1 MAGAVI
7 YLLRHGQTIWNREG
21 RLQGQRDSPLTL
33 QGIGQVRAMAAL
45 LARAVD
51 APRGFRLVASPL
63 GRAWQSAVI
72 VAESLGLD
80 PRAIAFDDRL
90 KEHGFGAWE
99 GLTQAELEAAHPG
112 AWARREADK
121 WDFRVPGGES
131 YALVAARAA
140 RWLAELPPDARLI
153 AVGHG
158 LTGRIL
164 RGLYA
169 GLPEGEITALD
180 EPQDA
185 VFRLEDGQVER
196 LEVESE

>member
-1 MAGAVI
+1 MAEPVI
-7 YLLRHGQTIWNREG
+7 YLLRHGQTVWNREG

-33 QGIGQVRAMAAL
+33 RGIDQVRAMAAR
-45 LARAVD
+45 LAREIAE
-51 APRGFRLVASPL
+51 PQGFRLVASPL
-63 GRAWQSAVI
+63 GRAWQSAAI

-80 PRAIAFDDRL
+80 TRSIAFDPRL
-90 KEHGFGAWE
+90 QEHGFGRWE
-99 GLTQAELEAAHPG
+99 GLTRAELEAVDPG
-112 AWARREADK
+112 AWGRREADK
-121 WDFRVPGGES
+121 WDYRVPGGES

-140 RWLAELPPDARLI
+140 AWLAEIPPEARLI

-169 GLPEGEITALD
+169 GMSEGEILALD

-185 VFRLEDGQVER
+185 VFRLSAGSAER
-196 LEVESE
+196 LEVEVE